1 MSTAFRDD
9 QQAVQAASSSTPYG
23 GHSRSH
29 SNGHGA
35 NFDQANVVAFIGH
48 GVEFSGVI
56 KYHGSVRVDGRLDG
70 EVHAEGTLYLG
81 EQAVIT
87 AKITAQ
93 SVISKGQITGDIKA
107 KEKVQLLA
115 PAKMDGSVKTP
126 SLLMEEGVLF
136 NGTCEMGP
144 QKGKDGKVKDTRHQ
158 EEPAFVSV
166 SEALSPA

>member
-1 MSTAFRDD
+1 MSTGIKTEEHDVTYD
-9 QQAVQAASSSTPYG
+9 QSFESSYAGGSPVQ
-23 GHSRSH
+23 
-29 SNGHGA
+29 SNGYGT

-56 KYHGSVRVDGRLDG
+56 KYQGSVRVDGKLDG
-70 EVHAEGTLYLG
+70 EVHAEGTLFLG
-81 EQAVIT
+81 EQAIIT

-126 SLLMEEGVLF
+126 SFLMEEGVLF

-144 QKGKDGKVKDTRHQ
+144 QKGKDKKNQDPVSLM
-158 EEPAFVSV
+158 SV
-166 SEALSPA
+166 SETLGGA